1 MRATRELVETHN
13 IGKTIR
19 ADIHVAFKIPLTT
32 DIHVAFKIPQTTAAV
47 PSIDRFL
54 GPRGIFD
61 NRMAVE
67 DVGKPLD
74 GLCAR

>member
-19 ADIHVAFKIPLTT
+19 AEIHVAFKIPL
-32 DIHVAFKIPQTTAAV
+32 TTAAV